1 MAADDTAATA
11 LLFGRDEVEEVDD
24 WADRVAHLGRTSILR
39 LEPPRRRRAELG
51 GWVGGPRRVPHLGRT
66 SILWI
71 ALPRLDEEQARH
83 VAKALELAPAST
95 ERLADHKGKPFS
107 GDFRRDVH
115 INHDA
120 PAANGTKSELERV
133 ACLVSKRWVL
143 T

>member
-24 WADRVAHLGRTSILR
+24 WADRVAHLGR
-39 LEPPRRRRAELG
+39 P
-51 GWVGGPRRVPHLGRT
+51 

-71 ALPRLDEEQARH
+71 DLPRLDEEQARH